1 MKKYISFILLIIIV
15 FVSNESYLYFKY
27 LQHNIHQEIK
37 QEIRKGLDEKDLTLI
52 IVSSGNE
59 KEIIWTKKNKEF
71 KYKGL
76 MYDIVKTKIKN
87 KKNYYYC
94 INDIKE
100 KQLITSFSKNNRR
113 RKRTLLKIKKVLNN
127 KYFFE
132 KYSFKTTISK
142 SDIYFCERQ
151 QFYNSQTL
159 EVISPPP
166 KFNFNT

>member
-1 MKKYISFILLIIIV
+1 MKKYTSLILLIIIL
-15 FVSNESYLYFKY
+15 FVSNEYYLYFKY
-27 LQHNIHQEIK
+27 LQYNIHQEVK
-37 QEIRKGLDEKDLTLI
+37 QEIKKGLDEKDLTLI
-52 IVSSGNE
+52 IVPFNNE

-71 KYKGL
+71 KYKGS

-113 RKRTLLKIKKVLNN
+113 RKRTLYKIKQVLNN

-132 KYSFKTTISK
+132 KFSFQAAISK
-142 SDIYFCERQ
+142 SDIYFCEHQ
-151 QFYNSQTL
+151 QFYNSQTI
-159 EVISPPP
+159 EVLSPPP
-166 KFNFNT
+166 KFNFNI